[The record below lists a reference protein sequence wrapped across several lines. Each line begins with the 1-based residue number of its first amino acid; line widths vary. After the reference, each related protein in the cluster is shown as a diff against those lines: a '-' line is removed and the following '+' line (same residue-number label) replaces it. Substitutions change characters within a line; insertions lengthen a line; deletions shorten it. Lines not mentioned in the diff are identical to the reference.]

1 MDIDIDDIEVL
12 QFQIDVDE
20 RGETSASML
29 MQTIAEKSSLIN
41 DLKQELREEKIKYNN
56 LVDAVFEKVLHKK
69 KKTKTKKLG
78 KNRSLRASWE
88 IQSDAVREDFIRKC
102 FSYKCSCPHNW

>member
-1 MDIDIDDIEVL
+1 MDIDDDIEVL

-69 KKTKTKKLG
+69 KKTKTKEQE
-78 KNRSLRASWE
+78 E
-88 IQSDAVREDFIRKC
+88 IIRIFNPKGL
-102 FSYKCSCPHNW
+102 FTKYRN

>member
-12 QFQIDVDE
+12 QFQ
-20 RGETSASML
+20 
-29 MQTIAEKSSLIN
+29 IN

-69 KKTKTKKLG
+69 KKTTKEQEEIIRIFNPKGLFTKY
-78 KNRSLRASWE
+78 KN
-88 IQSDAVREDFIRKC
+88 
-102 FSYKCSCPHNW
+102 

>member
-12 QFQIDVDE
+12 QFQIE
-20 RGETSASML
+20 
-29 MQTIAEKSSLIN
+29 

-69 KKTKTKKLG
+69 KKTTKEQE
-78 KNRSLRASWE
+78 E
-88 IQSDAVREDFIRKC
+88 IIRIFNPKGL
-102 FSYKCSCPHNW
+102 FTKYRN